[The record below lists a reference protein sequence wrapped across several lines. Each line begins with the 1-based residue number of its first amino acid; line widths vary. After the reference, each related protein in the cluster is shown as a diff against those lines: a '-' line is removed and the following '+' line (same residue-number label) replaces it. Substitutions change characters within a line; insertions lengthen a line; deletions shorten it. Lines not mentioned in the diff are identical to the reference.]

1 MPRVARAL
9 NTLWRGKRDLFD
21 FSSYHMLL
29 AAFGLAI
36 LLAYWLPRLFSGREP
51 AAAALL
57 IGLGLLIFGWLP
69 GMPDALSPLAR
80 PLPWEILSEL
90 CVIVGL
96 FGVGLRIDRIKDFR
110 RWWPTVRLLAIAMPL
125 TILAVSMFGW
135 WIGAMTLGGGLLL
148 GAVLSPTD
156 PVLAGDLQVGK
167 PNEGRENLVRRT
179 LTAEAG
185 LNDGLAFPF
194 VYLGMAVASAGAFS
208 LDILGEWLWRD
219 VAYRIAIGVGCGLVI
234 GRLLA
239 FLLFQF
245 PRENALAKT
254 EGGVFAMAGV
264 FLTYGATELIEG
276 YGFIAVFV
284 AGVTLRRTE
293 TESGFHT
300 RLHSFAENIEHALT
314 AVLLIALGAA
324 LPALLSALTPEGIVI
339 AVALIV
345 LVRPLIGWVSLVG
358 SQIKGRQ
365 RFVVAVY
372 GVRGVGSIYYLSYAG
387 SHMKLDNEAELWAI
401 TALAITISTILHGF
415 SAAFAV
421 EKVSPSEGGKETD
434 HD

>member
-1 MPRVARAL
+1 M
-9 NTLWRGKRDLFD
+9 FE
-21 FSSYHMLL
+21 FSGYHLL
-29 AAFGLAI
+29 LTAFGLAI

-57 IGLGLLIFGWLP
+57 IALGLVIFGWLP
-69 GMPDALSPLAR
+69 GMPDALSPLTR

-125 TILAVSMFGW
+125 TILAVAMFGW
-135 WIGAMTLGGGLLL
+135 WVGAMTLGGGLLL

-194 VYLGMAVASAGAFS
+194 VYLGMAVAGAGAFT

-219 VAYRIAIGVGCGLVI
+219 VAYRIAIGAGCGLVI

-372 GVRGVGSIYYLSYAG
+372 GVRGVGSVYYLSYAG